1 MLYILLTFLA
11 ALIFKL
17 WWDTRAK
24 KSGRIINHNLSAG
37 IDGAIYSASA
47 FVFSDS
53 TIIQAIGVVVFLAGL
68 RWILFDMIFA
78 KINWGTWH
86 FHGTSSAFDRG
97 LVKLGKWHPLV
108 KLIPLV
114 IGALIYL
121 YL

>member
-1 MLYILLTFLA
+1 MIYVLLTFLA
-11 ALIFKL
+11 TLGFKL

-37 IDGAIYSASA
+37 VDGAIYSASA
-47 FVFSDS
+47 LIFMDC
-53 TIIQAIGVVVFLAGL
+53 TIVQAIGVVVFLAGL
-68 RWILFDMIFA
+68 RWILFDSIFA

-97 LVKLGKWHPLV
+97 LVRLGKWHPLV
-108 KLIPLV
+108 KLIPLI
-114 IGALIYL
+114 IGAIIFL